1 MNKEIKELDE
11 RGYLIYFKSSWGAEH
26 WFEYDKNN
34 NIIYYKNSFGMKNWR
49 EYDKNNNLIHFK
61 ALKGLEF
68 WSKYDKNNKQI
79 EISKKEFEQ
88 IKRKKYREIVNNS
101 KLSRFE
107 LMDI

>member
-34 NIIYYKNSFGMKNWR
+34 
-49 EYDKNNNLIHFK
+49 
-61 ALKGLEF
+61 
-68 WSKYDKNNKQI
+68 KQI

-88 IKRKKYREIVNNS
+88 IKRNRENIRNREIINNS
-101 KLSRFE
+101 KISRFE